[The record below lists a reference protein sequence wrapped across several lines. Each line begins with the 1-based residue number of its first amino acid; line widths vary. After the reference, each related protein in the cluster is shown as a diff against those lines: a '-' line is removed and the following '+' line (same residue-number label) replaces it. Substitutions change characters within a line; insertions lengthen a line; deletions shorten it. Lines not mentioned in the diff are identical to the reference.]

1 MPAGE
6 RFSGTAAAVAFVVS
20 DVLHGEQWE
29 PHFRSP
35 GVTQGLWTLFETAA
49 ACLSSESGGFA
60 RCDTGLF
67 RPGLLLAVISL

>member
-6 RFSGTAAAVAFVVS
+6 RFSGTAAAAPFVVS

-35 GVTQGLWTLFETAA
+35 GVTRGLWTLFETAA
-49 ACLSSESGGFA
+49 ACLSSEGGGFA

-67 RPGLLLAVISL
+67 RPGPLLAVISL